1 MNLTARV
8 ETALDRK
15 VDPAIAAFAA
25 RLGKEAQAI
34 AVLFYGSNLRTGSL
48 EGVLDFYVL
57 TDGPPERGIWPR
69 VSYREWEHEGETLR
83 AKIATMTLA
92 KFAYAARGAS
102 RDSTIWARFVQ
113 PSALVWCCEG
123 GDERSGL
130 PYRTAIV
137 DVIED
142 AVRIAS
148 ELAVALG
155 PQSGRE
161 NDFWRALFRQTYK
174 AELRFEKPGRE
185 NSILELNA
193 AHFAGLLPA
202 ALESA
207 GIPYSGTGDLLVP
220 VMPAARRRQVFRS
233 WRRSRRWGKPLNIA
247 RLLRATRTFDG
258 AGRYA
263 AWKVERHTGVK
274 VEVTPWR
281 EKHPVL
287 AAPGVL
293 WKVWRAKRRAD

>member
-8 ETALDRK
+8 EQALDRK
-15 VDPAIAAFAA
+15 VDPAISAFAA
-25 RLGKEAQAI
+25 RLGEEAQAL

-57 TDGPPERGIWPR
+57 THGPAETGLWPT
-69 VSYREWEHEGETLR
+69 VSYREWEHEGEVLR
-83 AKIATMTLA
+83 AKIATMSFA
-92 KFAYAARGAS
+92 KFASAASGETI
-102 RDSTIWARFVQ
+102 DTTIWARFVQ
-113 PSALVWCCEG
+113 PSALVWCDDT
-123 GDERSGL
+123 GDIAGNERALVSHAIL
-130 PYRTAIV
+130 QAVVTA
-137 DVIED
+137 
-142 AVRIAS
+142 AK
-148 ELAVALG
+148 LAAALG

-161 NDFWRALFRQTYK
+161 EEYWAALFRETYK
-174 AELRFEKPGRE
+174 AELRVEKPGRE

-193 AHFAGLLPA
+193 EHFDGLLPA
-202 ALESA
+202 ALEFAEVPCSRD
-207 GIPYSGTGDLLVP
+207 GDLLAP
-220 VMPAARRRQVFRS
+220 DMAPQQRQQVLRS
-233 WRRSRRWGKPLNIA
+233 WRRSRRWGKTLNIA

-293 WKVWRAKRRAD
+293 WKVWRARRRAK